1 LAKPSVGTSAN
12 AAPRETVIKLLVM
25 IYLPRFQ
32 RINNITNLPKPLA
45 PIGSHRWRGAQRSE

>member
-1 LAKPSVGTSAN
+1 
-12 AAPRETVIKLLVM
+12 M